1 MSGQSCSTGPRSNC
15 IARHVTPSFF
25 RTRPSAS
32 LHQVKGGPKTMDAT
46 AVTLMDFSRL
56 GPAPGARMVVVGGCG
71 GIGRA
76 LVAACLELD
85 LKVAVLDLP
94 QSLHAHPPANECL
107 QHALDATDEDQVKA
121 AFAAV
126 NAAWGGCDV
135 LVNLCGF
142 TNDFAPV
149 AGLSTE
155 IWDAIT
161 DASLRATF
169 LCARAALPLLKTS
182 QYASIIHTASGL
194 AFKGLPG
201 TAPYGAAKAGVIAL
215 SKSLANEN
223 APDIRVNVVAPGAV
237 DTPFLRGGT
246 SRGGEDESK
255 DTHIDT
261 ARYADATPLKR
272 LAVADDVVA
281 PILFLA
287 GDGARFITGQVI
299 HINGGGYMP

>member
-1 MSGQSCSTGPRSNC
+1 
-15 IARHVTPSFF
+15 
-25 RTRPSAS
+25 
-32 LHQVKGGPKTMDAT
+32 MDT
-46 AVTLMDFSRL
+46 AALTAMNYTRL
-56 GPAPGARMVVVGGCG
+56 GPKPGNRVVVVGGCG
-71 GIGRA
+71 GIGRV
-76 LVAACLELD
+76 LVNACLDLD

-94 QSLHAHPPANECL
+94 VSLDAHPPPNSCL
-107 QHALDATDEDQVKA
+107 HVAVDATNEDDVNA

-126 NAAWGGCDV
+126 EKEWGGCDV

-142 TNDFAPV
+142 TVDPEPV
-149 AGLSTE
+149 AGMSTDIFE
-155 IWDAIT
+155 SVT
-161 DASLRATF
+161 DGSLRSTF
-169 LCARAALPLLKTS
+169 LCARAALPLLK
-182 QYASIIHTASGL
+182 AAGGGVMVHTASGL

-255 DTHIDT
+255 ATHVDTVK
-261 ARYADATPLKR
+261 YAEATPMKR

-287 GDGARFITGQVI
+287 GDASRFMTGQVI

>member
-1 MSGQSCSTGPRSNC
+1 M
-15 IARHVTPSFF
+15 TP
-25 RTRPSAS
+25 
-32 LHQVKGGPKTMDAT
+32 MD
-46 AVTLMDFSRL
+46 LSRL
-56 GPAPGARMVVVGGCG
+56 GPAPGSRIVVVGGCG

-76 LVAACLELD
+76 LVSASLDLD

-94 QSLHAHPPANECL
+94 QSLEAHPPSNNCL
-107 QHALDATDEDQVKA
+107 QHAIDATDEKEVA
-121 AFAAV
+121 TAFNAV
-126 NAAWGGCDV
+126 QDAWGGCDI

-142 TNDFAPV
+142 TNDFEEV
-149 AGLSTE
+149 AALSTE
-155 IWDAIT
+155 AWDAVSN
-161 DASLRATF
+161 ASLRATF
-169 LCARAALPLLKTS
+169 LCARAAIPLLKTS
-182 QYASIIHTASGL
+182 QHPSIVHTASGL

-261 ARYADATPLKR
+261 ERYANATPLKR

-287 GDGARFITGQVI
+287 GDGARFITGQVV
-299 HINGGGYMP
+299 HINGGGFMP